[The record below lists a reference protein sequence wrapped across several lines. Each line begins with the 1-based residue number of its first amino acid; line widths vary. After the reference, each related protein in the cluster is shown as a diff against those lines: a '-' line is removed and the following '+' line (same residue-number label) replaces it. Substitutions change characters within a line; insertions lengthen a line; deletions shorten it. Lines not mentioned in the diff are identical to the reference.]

1 MKFKL
6 ALTLLFLTVLG
17 ASAQEK
23 SGRSAIDKR
32 NLQPM
37 DKAIHYGVLPNGLTY
52 YIRKNV
58 SPKNR
63 AALYLVERAGSI
75 QEDDK
80 QRGMAHFVEHMAFNG
95 TKEFPKNQLVDYL
108 QKSGIK
114 FGADVNA
121 HTGYDQT
128 IYELTVP
135 TDSM

>member
-6 ALTLLFLTVLG
+6 ILTLLFLALLS

-23 SGRSAIDKR
+23 SDSSAVEKR

-52 YIRKNV
+52 YVRKNL

-63 AALYLVERAGSI
+63 AVLYLVERVGSI

-80 QRGMAHFVEHMAFNG
+80 QLGLAHFVEHMAFNG
-95 TKEFPKNQLVDYL
+95 TKDFPKNQLVDYL
-108 QKSGIK
+108 QKSGVK
-114 FGADVNA
+114 F
-121 HTGYDQT
+121 
-128 IYELTVP
+128 
-135 TDSM
+135 